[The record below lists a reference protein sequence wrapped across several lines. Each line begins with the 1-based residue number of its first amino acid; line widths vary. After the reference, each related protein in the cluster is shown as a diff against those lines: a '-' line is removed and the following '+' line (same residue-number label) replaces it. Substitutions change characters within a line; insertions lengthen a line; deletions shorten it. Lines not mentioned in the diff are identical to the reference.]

1 MLCNPSPVDFV
12 FLSEGTTKAS
22 PIQEEDWLFGLM
34 SLSFQITVFK
44 AKFQILYSK
53 YMNIIVTEKVENKT
67 KLSLPAKNHGDM
79 SLTTYMIPSTTM
91 EFRPELRQ
99 IKVYKFI
106 EV

>member
-1 MLCNPSPVDFV
+1 MDFV

-34 SLSFQITVFK
+34 SLSFQITVIK

-53 YMNIIVTEKVENKT
+53 YMNIIVTEKVENRT
-67 KLSLPAKNHGDM
+67 KQLSLPAKNHGDM
-79 SLTTYMIPSTTM
+79 SLMTYMIPSTTM

-99 IKVYKFI
+99 IKVYKFY
-106 EV
+106 